1 MTIALITIAAVALA
15 STAANSSAINVTTEP
30 VPAAH
35 VSVADLN
42 LNSRADR
49 SLLKSRIRA
58 AAEILCAV
66 EADRTAD
73 SALGGRGCYQ
83 AAVASGLRQMNDIA
97 AQRGERASGRH

>member
-1 MTIALITIAAVALA
+1 MRTALIPAAALA
-15 STAANSSAINVTTEP
+15 LVGTAANSSPITVTSDP
-30 VPAAH
+30 VTAVH
-35 VSVADLN
+35 VSIADLN

-49 SLLKSRIRA
+49 ALLKSRIRL
-58 AAEILCAV
+58 AAETLCAI

-83 AAVASGLRQMNDIA
+83 VAVANGVRQMNDLA